1 MYASLFS
8 KKYDDFKGRRKVWE
22 QDLKILWAS
31 ELVLQ
36 IHTRKTHTYTHTH
49 YTQIHCKSIVNINTI
64 LKILYCYN
72 EIVNRKYIVL
82 ATFLVP
88 EDDQQWRGLSFLS
101 VKFSVSEP
109 IAFSSLSMLTILFNL
124 TLVSF
129 EKTGTL
135 TISSYWLPRFERLR
149 PLFHHPKLKKIK
161 SQKLVIY
168 QNNTT
173 VSFLQAIFQHLD
185 HVVLYALFFLLCWC
199 FLYILTLLRIR
210 ICF

>member
-8 KKYDDFKGRRKVWE
+8 KKNMTTSKEEEKFENRIWKFCERVNWCYRYTHVK
-22 QDLKILWAS
+22 
-31 ELVLQ
+31 
-36 IHTRKTHTYTHTH
+36 HTHTHTH

-72 EIVNRKYIVL
+72 EIVNRKYLVL

-149 PLFHHPKLKKIK
+149 PLPPISPSK
-161 SQKLVIY
+161 
-168 QNNTT
+168 
-173 VSFLQAIFQHLD
+173 A
-185 HVVLYALFFLLCWC
+185 
-199 FLYILTLLRIR
+199 
-210 ICF
+210 